1 MVRASR
7 LVFRLAASIVPEG
20 LSRLARAA
28 CVAGALCTLAV
39 ASQASA
45 QQPQQP
51 ASGRAIVTGVV
62 TDAMSGAPVP
72 GATVGIPGTPFQAT
86 TDEAGRYTLRNV
98 PIGNH
103 TIDAKR
109 VGYSQA
115 HEANVRVNA
124 ANFVHNIT
132 IGQVAL
138 SLSAITTSATVDPTS
153 GVKSPFAVA
162 NVSME
167 NMPVPRSGVTTNLQG
182 KVAGLQVVRSSGATG
197 GEEPWVQI
205 RSIQSPGNRGASPL
219 IIVDGVPLNM
229 VRQTNSG
236 TTVSTSGAVGAI
248 AGAGDAVPVRS
259 TDIEGLDIESMEII
273 KGAAA
278 AALYGSEAASG
289 VISIKTRR
297 GTDLGLGRSQIE
309 VRTDYGFDQIAKMPV
324 QRTHHQ
330 YLINAQGQWIDLAGN
345 VVTRANR
352 VIDPDLMLDNNFAV
366 LYNPVEQAFQANRTL
381 NSTVRVSQM
390 SERSNFQLSY
400 TRTKNPGILKEAAGA
415 TNQGFRLNV
424 DHHPSDNIQVSAG
437 ANYSNFADIPTSANF
452 VTLFGFDPDV
462 NLLASGDQFGTKYK
476 VSPDSANPTV
486 LNPLYLQTISGN
498 VSKRSAAQ
506 LSANIQYRPFNWLTL
521 AGNVGYNRQE
531 GTGELFTPPGLPSD
545 EAGGL
550 TTGSLSYTEQ
560 HGDGIDAHASATV
573 LRDIG
578 ALTARLTGQLE
589 TTRRHFIQFAATGT
603 NFSTVGVHSLAAA
616 TLRDNTSFQTEM
628 RMNSGFGSLALEYGG
643 RYVGDFLI
651 RREGNSLY
659 GPRSRHNNFARA
671 SGAWLMSRESWWP
684 SSLNGLTLAKLRYSY
699 GTSGTQPDFNDQFEA
714 VSVTTTGFVRG
725 RLGNID
731 LLPETKHEHE
741 MGADFIWKNRVSL
754 ALTYASSKTK
764 NGILEVD
771 APNITGFNTYT
782 KNSARAH
789 GNALEASL
797 EGQLVQRKEFRWSAT
812 VNVDRSKSFLDTYG
826 RSCYNQT
833 PQFVRICDG
842 VPITQYWGSVVM
854 RDKTQLPASR
864 AKTLDAWDINDEG
877 YLVPVGVG
885 NHWYEGKSKKL
896 WGTTVVIDGITYN
909 WGVPQPAFDDATATV
924 LYAPIGDWTPTFNFG
939 YANKFNYKA
948 WQLYVLFTGV
958 KGGQIVNGYREW
970 MEQNLDAR
978 AVDQTGRPDSLQK
991 PYIYFLNLPGGGKTT
1006 GLTAQNGTT
1015 TKNNDQYVERAGFV
1029 KLAEVQV
1036 QYTLDSKRHEFL
1048 RRTGLDRL
1056 IVELNG
1062 TNLLRFDNNYQGLD
1076 QEGFYTLSDHQ
1087 RIKFDGMRYPLARR
1101 FTTAVTM
1108 IF

>member
-7 LVFRLAASIVPEG
+7 LVSLLAASIFPKA
-20 LSRLARAA
+20 LSRGARAA
-28 CVAGALCTLAV
+28 RFAGALCALAV
-39 ASQASA
+39 ASHASA
-45 QQPQQP
+45 QQQQQT
-51 ASGRAIVTGVV
+51 ATGRATVTGVV
-62 TDAMSGAPVP
+62 TDATSEAPIP
-72 GATVGIPGTPFQAT
+72 GATVSIPGTPFQAT

-98 PIGNH
+98 PMGNH

-124 ANFVHNIT
+124 ANFVHNIK
-132 IGQVAL
+132 ISQVAL

-153 GVKSPFAVA
+153 GAKSPFAVA
-162 NVSME
+162 TVSME

-248 AGAGDAVPVRS
+248 AGSGDAIPVRS

-309 VRTDYGFDQIAKMPV
+309 VRTDYGFDQIAKMPA
-324 QRTHHQ
+324 QRSHHQ
-330 YLINAQGQWIDLAGN
+330 YLVNAQGQWTDLTGN

-352 VIDPDLMLDNNFAV
+352 VIDPDLMLDNDFAV

-415 TNQGFRLNV
+415 TNQGFRLNI

-437 ANYSNFADIPTSANF
+437 ANYSNFADYPTSANF

-462 NLLASGDQFGTKYK
+462 DLLASGDQFGTKYK

-521 AGNVGYNRQE
+521 VGNVGYNRQE

-560 HGDGIDAHASATV
+560 HGDGIDAHTSATV

-643 RYVGDFLI
+643 RYVGDFLF

-684 SSLNGLTLAKLRYSY
+684 SSLSASRRQARYSY

-725 RLGNID
+725 RLGNLD
-731 LLPETKHEHE
+731 LLPETKQEHE

-782 KNSARAH
+782 RTRRALT
-789 GNALEASL
+789 GTPS
-797 EGQLVQRKEFRWSAT
+797 RP
-812 VNVDRSKSFLDTYG
+812 RSKDSSSSVKTSVGPRRSMSIARTPSWIRTGGRATTKRRSSFSL
-826 RSCYNQT
+826 
-833 PQFVRICDG
+833 CDG

-854 RDKTQLPASR
+854 RDKAQLPASR
-864 AKTLDAWDINDEG
+864 AKTLNAWEVNDEG

-896 WGTTVVIDGITYN
+896 WGTTVIIDGITYN

-924 LYAPIGDWTPTFNFG
+924 LYAPIGDWTPTSTSATRTSSTTRRGNS
-939 YANKFNYKA
+939 
-948 WQLYVLFTGV
+948 TCCS
-958 KGGQIVNGYREW
+958 RE
-970 MEQNLDAR
+970 
-978 AVDQTGRPDSLQK
+978 
-991 PYIYFLNLPGGGKTT
+991 
-1006 GLTAQNGTT
+1006 
-1015 TKNNDQYVERAGFV
+1015 
-1029 KLAEVQV
+1029 
-1036 QYTLDSKRHEFL
+1036 
-1048 RRTGLDRL
+1048 
-1056 IVELNG
+1056 
-1062 TNLLRFDNNYQGLD
+1062 
-1076 QEGFYTLSDHQ
+1076 
-1087 RIKFDGMRYPLARR
+1087 
-1101 FTTAVTM
+1101 
-1108 IF
+1108 